1 MNKIMGI
8 LFLLV
13 YVCIATAILSDGR
26 FLMPDNIQNVFR
38 RSALFGIIGI
48 GAAFV
53 IITGGIDLSV
63 GSLIGLVGCL
73 LPMFL
78 TAHYVQQ
85 GQAVSIIRVD
95 NEQALVT
102 VAGQLGWLEK
112 FDQLAY
118 VNSAGNKRTVTV
130 KSARQDGS
138 KTAIVIAGNIRA
150 LKPGI
155 ELQPASM
162 SHMNIGL
169 AIVLVMLVSLGCGL
183 LHGLLITKVKLQPF
197 VVTLCGLLFYRGFAR
212 WISGDQTKGFGEIF
226 RESLNPLATG
236 KPISLALLMVLAG
249 LLLAGWLMVR
259 IVRQRRQRIA
269 SPIDSQHWFFL
280 AMALMMMLVGGSRFL
295 QLNDSSV
302 IRMASVA
309 KVTVYVVQ
317 QPDGELRI
325 DLTRDEMK
333 LGRVV
338 DGQLVRDP
346 GPAGLMPQILLS
358 LIGYLAIPAFLL
370 SVFVVMRIG
379 RRARELIPVGSVLL
393 GALLVIGAIGLMK
406 SGGSW
411 AGPAW
416 TPRMN
421 MMTVL
426 ASLVMFVIAISY
438 FARQGLKVAGSA
450 VQLPL
455 VVTGVLG
462 ICWLMGRI
470 PLGQTLVPAPLITL
484 LVLAGLAAI
493 FLNQTIYGRYL
504 LALGRNEDAARYSG
518 IRTDRM
524 VILAYVI
531 CSGAAGVAGILFAL
545 DINSVQPS
553 GHGNFYELYAIAAAV
568 LGGCSLRGG
577 EGSIVGVIIGAAVI
591 QVLYNSIILLSIPS
605 QLEFAIIGL
614 VILAGVVTDELV
626 KRYRDRRRAIEEAA
640 AASVTADENQLLA

>member
-112 FDQLAY
+112 FDQLTY
-118 VNSAGNKRTVTV
+118 INSAGNKRTVTV
-130 KSARQDGS
+130 KSVSQDGS

-183 LHGLLITKVKLQPF
+183 LHGLLITKMKLQPF

-212 WISGDQTKGFGEIF
+212 WISGDQPKGFGEIF

-249 LLLAGWLMVR
+249 LLLAGWLVVR

-269 SPIDSQHWFFL
+269 SPHDSQHWFFL

-295 QLNDSSV
+295 KVDDGPV

-309 KVTVYVVQ
+309 KVTVYAEKQ
-317 QPDGELRI
+317 DGELRI
-325 DLTRDEMK
+325 ELTRDEMK

-338 DGQLVRDP
+338 DDQLVRDP

-358 LIGYLAIPAFLL
+358 LIGYLAIPAFIWTLVVVSDAGGRESVVESTVFVLL
-370 SVFVVMRIG
+370 SVFSIVAAIELLKLG
-379 RRARELIPVGSVLL
+379 RLS
-393 GALLVIGAIGLMK
+393 
-406 SGGSW
+406 SGPTW
-411 AGPAW
+411 MQ
-416 TPRMN
+416 RMN
-421 MMTVL
+421 MMIVL
-426 ASLVMFVIAISY
+426 GSLVMFVSAISY

-545 DINSVQPS
+545 DMNVVQPS

-577 EGSIVGVIIGAAVI
+577 EESIVGVIIGAAVI

-605 QLEFAIIGL
+605 QLEFSIIGL

-626 KRYRDRRRAIEEAA
+626 KRYRDRRQAVEEAA
-640 AASVTADENQLLA
+640 AVS